1 MYTNK
6 QYSTF
11 FRVQFITTNLLLA
24 CSLPLYQPS
33 LVKPSLLWIIA
44 LGFLILYCLSFL
56 NRNPQL
62 NHHFSI
68 CRLMLIHSMIFLMM
82 MAHFSFRAEQFQLKQ
97 LSFSE
102 AKNVFLIQAK
112 IIDFPKHTVQ
122 QGLHS
127 SHNIAM
133 EMKVVK
139 AVKNKDGSEVLSKGS
154 IIRLSCYRC
163 HKNYQIGGIWLL
175 NARLKPPKGS
185 ASWGAFDYEK
195 YAFAN
200 ELSAIGHF
208 NELSATLLKTELSI
222 IQKLR
227 LNIRQ
232 ILTRYAGSK
241 KIAKNNNNV
250 ALLYAL
256 IVGDRSLLLSEHW
269 RLFRETGTSHLIAI
283 SGLHI
288 TLLFFLGS
296 FFIRKALEL
305 VLTVLPTSLSRYLM
319 DNVFRYLSFQS
330 IAMFSGLIIA
340 ILYALS
346 AGFSVPTQRAILM
359 LSVICTSQM
368 IGHKLSLFESL
379 CLAIII
385 LLVCLPLSTLH
396 SGFWLSCLAL
406 LIIVML
412 LKSRESKWLMQFR
425 MALVMMPITLLI
437 FNQTSIVSPI
447 ANIIFIPV
455 IGFIVLPISLL
466 LVVVALLIPDSSY
479 WLILCW
485 KAFDFILDG
494 VWQGLEYFS
503 VVQYSIL
510 NQLPSVHM
518 SWINITLLIL
528 LAILILFWRFAFA
541 RFLLM
546 MPILMMT
553 LIDSK
558 PELEEGE
565 FSITALD
572 VGQAL
577 ALIIETQNAYTI
589 YDTGNAFMHSDSAE
603 RIIIPYLKQAK
614 AKKIHTI
621 IVSHLDKDHVGG
633 LASMIKFSDQTAI
646 LVNRPA
652 ELKKITA
659 LALTSRNEMKSHF
672 NFAHSSYKNDIKNTQ
687 KCYSKLWQQDG
698 VSFEILPAFKSNHAV
713 LNKRNNTSCILI
725 IKSSYGSAILP
736 GDIERAA
743 EHYLVENHQEKI
755 DVDLLVAAH
764 HGSRTSST
772 PLFLK
777 HVEPKHVIISAAYF
791 NPYGHPHP
799 GVLKRIKKYS
809 NKIMTT
815 ADSGSIKI
823 IYLKDGIQ
831 TQEYRAL
838 HPRFWYSDSLN

>member
-11 FRVQFITTNLLLA
+11 FRIQFITTNLLLA

-33 LVKPSLLWIIA
+33 LVKPSILWIVA
-44 LGFLILYCLSFL
+44 VVFSVFYGLSFL
-56 NRNPQL
+56 NRNKQL
-62 NHHFSI
+62 SHHFSI
-68 CRLMLIHSMIFLMM
+68 YRAILIHSMIFLLM
-82 MAHFSFRAEQFQLKQ
+82 MAHFSFRAEQVQSKQ

-102 AKNVFLIQAK
+102 VKNVFLIQAK
-112 IIDFPKHTVQ
+112 IIDFPKYTVQ
-122 QGLHS
+122 QGLDG
-127 SHNIAM
+127 SHNVSI
-133 EMKVVK
+133 EMQLTQSVK
-139 AVKNKDGSEVLSKGS
+139 KRDGSEALSKDS

-163 HKNYQIGGIWLL
+163 HKNYQLGEVWLL
-175 NARLKPPKGS
+175 NVKLKPPKGS

-200 ELSAIGHF
+200 K
-208 NELSATLLKTELSI
+208 LSATGYFNERTAILLATELST

-232 ILTRYAGSK
+232 ALTKYADLK
-241 KIAKNNNNV
+241 KGATNKDNL
-250 ALLYAL
+250 ALTYAL

-296 FFIRKALEL
+296 FLIRKILEL
-305 VLTVLPTSLSRYLM
+305 VLTALPTSLSQYLM
-319 DNVFRYLSFQS
+319 DNIFRYLSFQS

-340 ILYALS
+340 VLYALS
-346 AGFSVPTQRAILM
+346 AGFSVPTQRAIIM
-359 LSVICTSQM
+359 LSIICASQM
-368 IGHKLSLFESL
+368 IGQKLSLFESL
-379 CLAIII
+379 CLAVII

-396 SGFWLSCLAL
+396 SGFWLSFLAL
-406 LIIVML
+406 LIIVIL
-412 LKSRESKWLMQFR
+412 LKSSESKWLMQFR
-425 MALVMMPITLLI
+425 MALVMMPITLLF
-437 FNQTSIVSPI
+437 FNQTSLVSPI

-455 IGFIVLPISLL
+455 IGFIVLPMSLL
-466 LVVVALLIPDSSY
+466 LIVIAFLTPDSSY
-479 WLILCW
+479 LLILYW
-485 KAFDFILDG
+485 EIFDFILDR

-503 VVQYSIL
+503 IAQYSML

-518 SWINITLLIL
+518 SGINITLLIL
-528 LAILILFWRFAFA
+528 LTVFILFWRFAFA
-541 RFLLM
+541 RFLLII
-546 MPILMMT
+546 PILMMT
-553 LIDSK
+553 TLVSR
-558 PELEEGE
+558 PELEQGE

-572 VGQAL
+572 VGQGL
-577 ALIIETQNAYTI
+577 ALIIETQNFYTI
-589 YDTGNAFMHSDSAE
+589 YDTGNAFIDSDSAE

-614 AKKIHTI
+614 TKKINTI
-621 IVSHLDKDHVGG
+621 IISHLDKDHVGG
-633 LASMIKFSDQTAI
+633 FASMIKFSGQPTI
-646 LVNRPA
+646 LVNRPD
-652 ELKKITA
+652 ELKKITTAA
-659 LALTSRNEMKSHF
+659 LKGGNKMRSYF
-672 NFAHSSYKNDIKNTQ
+672 NFGPSSDKSDIKHTQ
-687 KCYSKLWQQDG
+687 KCYSKKWQQDD
-698 VSFEILPAFKSNHAV
+698 VSFEILPAFKSNDTV
-713 LNKRNNTSCILI
+713 LNNRNNTSCILI
-725 IKSSYGSAILP
+725 IKSSYGSALLP

-777 HVEPKHVIISAAYF
+777 YVEPEYVIISAAYF
-791 NPYGHPHP
+791 SRYGHPHLE
-799 GVLKRIKKYS
+799 VLKRLKKYS
-809 NKIMTT
+809 DKIMTT